1 MIAAD
6 AAKAA
11 VGLFLCVIVQSSIL
25 SLVDVF
31 GGTPDL
37 VLVALVSIALLR
49 GSIFGAIAGFW
60 AGFLLDTATLSTLGT
75 LGFTSLLLTVAGFWI
90 GRYGETTAR
99 DRFHAPYLSVL
110 VVTVLYA
117 FGALAL
123 RFVLGDSVPAH
134 DVLTGLPAGVLWN
147 LVLTWPVYGL
157 VRRLLPPVEATDRAY
172 EVRLLG
178 Q

>member
-1 MIAAD
+1 MD
-6 AAKAA
+6 ALKAA
-11 VGLFLCVIVQSSIL
+11 LLLFFAVLVQVSIL
-25 SLVDVF
+25 GGYTPLGGAPDILLV
-31 GGTPDL
+31 
-37 VLVALVSIALLR
+37 VLLSIALLR
-49 GSIFGAIAGFW
+49 GSIFGAAAGFG
-60 AGFLLDTATLSTLGT
+60 AGFLLDVANLGT
-75 LGFTSLLLTVAGFWI
+75 LGFSSLLLTVAGFWI

-123 RFVLGDSVPAH
+123 RFVLGDPVPAH
-134 DVLTGLPAGVLWN
+134 AVLAALPAGVLWN
-147 LVLTWPVYGL
+147 LILTWPVYGL
-157 VRRLLPPVEATDRAY
+157 VRRLFPPAELADRAY

>member
-1 MIAAD
+1 MD
-6 AAKAA
+6 ALKAA
-11 VGLFLCVIVQSSIL
+11 ALLFVAVLVQVSIL
-25 SLVDVF
+25 GGWKPLGGSPDFLLV
-31 GGTPDL
+31 
-37 VLVALVSIALLR
+37 VLLSIALLR
-49 GSIFGAIAGFW
+49 GSIFGAVAGFG
-60 AGFLLDTATLSTLGT
+60 AGFLIDVATLGT

-110 VVTVLYA
+110 VVSVLYA

-134 DVLTGLPAGVLWN
+134 DVVAALPAGVLWN
-147 LVLTWPVYGL
+147 LVLTWPVYRL
-157 VRRLLPPVEATDRAY
+157 VRRLLPPAEMADRAY

-178 Q
+178 

>member
-1 MIAAD
+1 MD
-6 AAKAA
+6 AVKAA
-11 VGLFLCVIVQSSIL
+11 VILFVA
-25 SLVDVF
+25 
-31 GGTPDL
+31 
-37 VLVALVSIALLR
+37 VLVQVSVLGGWAPLGGSPDFVLVVLLSIALLR
-49 GSIFGAIAGFW
+49 GSTFGASAGF
-60 AGFLLDTATLSTLGT
+60 GTGLVLDVATLGT

-134 DVLTGLPAGVLWN
+134 DVLAALPAGVVWN
-147 LVLTWPVYGL
+147 LVLTWPVYRL
-157 VRRLLPPVEATDRAY
+157 VRRLLPPVETADRAY

>member
-1 MIAAD
+1 MD
-6 AAKAA
+6 AIKAA
-11 VGLFLCVIVQSSIL
+11 LLLYVAVLVQVSIL
-25 SLVDVF
+25 
-31 GGTPDL
+31 GGYTPLGGSTDIPL
-37 VLVALVSIALLR
+37 VLLLSIALLR
-49 GSIFGAIAGFW
+49 GSTFGAIAGFG
-60 AGFLLDTATLSTLGT
+60 AGFLLDLATLGT

-110 VVTVLYA
+110 VVTALYA

-123 RFVLGDSVPAH
+123 RFVLGESVPAH
-134 DVLTGLPAGVLWN
+134 AVVAALPAVILWN
-147 LVLTWPVYGL
+147 LVITWPSYGL
-157 VRRLLPPVEATDRAY
+157 VRRLFPPAEIADRAY